1 MENKLSAQ
9 SIYFCL
15 PGEESHVLSIL
26 LHDEE
31 FETQLWKDACRKF
44 FDVETE
50 AGSRT
55 EDEARKSVLM
65 LNEKLMALENG
76 NELSDLLF
84 ACESKLSDEGMAF
97 ASEMFI
103 RGLVYGFAYLG
114 QALHDRMNQTN
125 KLS

>member
-1 MENKLSAQ
+1 MENKLLTQ
-9 SIYFCL
+9 SIYYCL

-31 FETQLWKDACRKF
+31 FERQLWEDACRK

-50 AGSRT
+50 AGSRA
-55 EDEARKSVLM
+55 EREANKSVLM
-65 LNEKLMALENG
+65 LNEKLMALEKG
-76 NELSDLLF
+76 KELSDLLF
-84 ACESKLSDEGMAF
+84 ACESRLSDEGMAF

-103 RGLVYGFAYLG
+103 RGLIYGFVYLG
-114 QALHDRMNQTN
+114 QALHDRINQTN